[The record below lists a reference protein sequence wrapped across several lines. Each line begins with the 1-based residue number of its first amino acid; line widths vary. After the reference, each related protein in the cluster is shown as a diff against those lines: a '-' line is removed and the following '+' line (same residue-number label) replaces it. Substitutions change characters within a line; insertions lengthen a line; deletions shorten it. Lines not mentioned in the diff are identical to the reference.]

1 MTRTAIG
8 FLGLLALL
16 PALQSRDK
24 PQTPTP
30 AEQYQA
36 LEKEYQAAVTEYRDA
51 IAKIKTR
58 EEAQRLLPQFQGKR
72 PWPDKYALRF
82 FDLAE
87 KYPKD
92 PAAVDA
98 LVWIAQHET
107 KQRDPQSLRSKA
119 LRILLRDHVQ
129 SEKMATLCPALGG
142 VGLGYAQDKDCLQ
155 LLHAVLEKSK
165 HHASRGQACFAL
177 ARHAEGC
184 LRAAREL
191 KDDPESARKLYEFR
205 LSKEVVD
212 TLAKAD
218 SDKLSKEAETYYE
231 RLIKDF
237 ADVAYPYGNKLKLGE
252 MAKKNLDE
260 LRNPILVGK
269 PAPEIEGEDIDGVK
283 FKLSDYRGK
292 VVLLDF
298 WGNW

>member
-1 MTRTAIG
+1 MTRAAIG
-8 FLGLLALL
+8 SLGLLVLL
-16 PALQSRDK
+16 PALQAQNK
-24 PQTPTP
+24 PETPTP
-30 AEQYQA
+30 AQQYQA
-36 LEKEYQAAVTEYRDA
+36 LEKEYQTAVTEYREA

-58 EEAQRLLPQFQGKR
+58 EEGQKLQEKR
-72 PWPDKYALRF
+72 PWADKFAPRF
-82 FDLAE
+82 LELAE
-87 KYPKD
+87 RYPKN

-98 LVWIAQHET
+98 LVWIARHET

-155 LLHAVLEKSK
+155 LLHAVLEKSQ
-165 HHASRGQACFAL
+165 HHPSRGQACFAL

-184 LRAAREL
+184 LRAAQEL

-212 TLAKAD
+212 ALAKAD
-218 SDKLSKEAETYYE
+218 PDKLSKEAETYYE
-231 RLIKDF
+231 RVIKDF
-237 ADVAYPYGNKLKLGE
+237 ADVAYPYGGTLGE
-252 MAKKNLDE
+252 LAKENLDE
-260 LRNPILVGK
+260 LRHSILVGK
-269 PAPEIEGEDIDGVK
+269 PAPDIEGEDIDGVK

-298 WGNW
+298 WGHW